1 MAVSQIQERAW
12 ATDKF
17 GDNVLSW
24 DWDWRDERIMA
35 WINNFPRISKENV
48 LGNVD
53 RLKAKKT
60 GALRRS
66 LAWKTFAASGGDT
79 QVFTARYLYYAKYVE
94 LAVGKNMPFRQLP
107 PDIPHRKWG
116 PIKMPDRK
124 RMAKPHVVAEMRT
137 QAAKFTTMARKH
149 FSFVGTAFLIF
160 AMGNNKSAA
169 AAYNRAAFWASR
181 KERFSRL

>member
-1 MAVSQIQERAW
+1 MPKIESRAW

-17 GDNVLSW
+17 GDEVLSW
-24 DWDWRDERIMA
+24 NWDWRDERIMG
-35 WINNFPRISKENV
+35 WINNFARISKENV
-48 LGNVD
+48 FGNIG
-53 RLKAKKT
+53 RQEMKGT

-66 LAWKTFAASGGDT
+66 MAWKTFASSGGDT

-94 LAVGKNMPFRQLP
+94 LAVGKGMPFRQLP
-107 PDIPHRKWG
+107 PDIPHKAWL

-124 RMAKPHVVAEMRT
+124 RRAKPHVVTEMRS
-137 QAAKFTTMARKH
+137 QATKFTSMARKQ
-149 FSFVGTAFLIF
+149 FSFTGTVFLIF

-169 AAYNRAAFWASR
+169 AAYNRAVFWANR